1 MNYFAYGSNLS
12 QKRLEERVGKV
23 KCLGSYALQDYQML
37 FNKDGS
43 DGSAKANIVAKPGET
58 AWGRVYQMSPQQKL
72 ILDGY
77 EGLGES
83 YRLDWFQ
90 VWDDCE
96 LKVFAYLAL
105 KTSEDCI
112 PYHWYLYHVLRGARE
127 AEFSKTVLDE
137 IQSASFQLDP
147 SSERSAR
154 ELSIY
159 SEKEQTLVQ
168 SGQFDFNLK

>member
-1 MNYFAYGSNLS
+1 M
-12 QKRLEERVGKV
+12 E
-23 KCLGSYALQDYQML
+23 CLGSFTLQDYQML

-43 DGSAKANIVAKPGET
+43 DGSAKANIEFAEGKE
-58 AWGRVYQMSPQQKL
+58 AWGRVYRMSAEQKL

-83 YRLDWFQ
+83 YKLDWFQ
-90 VWDDCE
+90 VGTDCE

-127 AEFSKTVLDE
+127 GGFSISVLDE
-137 IQSASFQLDP
+137 ILSAGFQFD
-147 SSERSAR
+147 SSRERSKK

-159 SEKEQTLVQ
+159 SDKERALVQ
-168 SGQFDFNLK
+168 SGQFNICLESLQ